1 MFEDLTT
8 RLEGIFKGL
17 RGRGVLTEDIVR
29 ESLKEIRRALLE
41 ADVHYKVAK
50 EFVKRVEERA
60 VGQEVL
66 KGVQPGQ
73 QVVKIVHDELVQL
86 LGGTAARPNVTGTP
100 PVPVMIVGL
109 QGSGKTTTCAKLAN
123 WLRKQGR
130 RPYLVPADPYRPAAR
145 DQLVKL
151 AKANG
156 HAVYEGPENDAVEI
170 CRRGLDAAV
179 NSAADVVL
187 FDTAGRL
194 HVDDELMT
202 ELENIR
208 AKVRPR
214 EILLV
219 VDGMIGQDAVTVAE
233 AFRERLGFDGVV
245 LTKMDGDAR
254 GGAALS
260 IRKVTG
266 VPIKFLGV
274 GEAADA
280 LEPFHPDRMAS
291 RILSMG
297 DVVTLVERAQET
309 VGQEEAEDLAR
320 KLRKNEFDLDDFRTH
335 LRRVRKMGPLN
346 QILGML
352 PGMPKEALQEVEKD
366 GGRSLKRVEAIICS
380 MTAAERAKPAVLNG
394 SRRRRIARGS
404 GTSVQEVNQLLKQ
417 FQEMR
422 QMMKRM
428 SKMKGKGKKGMRG
441 NPLARLP
448 GMR

>member
-17 RGRGVLTEDIVR
+17 RGRGVLTEDLVR

-66 KGVQPGQ
+66 KGVRPGQ
-73 QVVKIVHDELVQL
+73 QVVKIVHDELVDL
-86 LGGTAARPNVTGTP
+86 LGGSVARPSIAGTP
-100 PVPVMIVGL
+100 PVPVMLVGL
-109 QGSGKTTTCAKLAN
+109 QGSGKTTTTAKLAN
-123 WLRKQGR
+123 WLKKQGR
-130 RPYLVPADPYRPAAR
+130 ASYLVPADPYRPAAR
-145 DQLVKL
+145 DQLIKL
-151 AKANG
+151 ARANG
-156 HAVYEGPENDAVEI
+156 HAVYEGPEEDPVEI
-170 CRRGLDAAV
+170 CRRGLEGARKA
-179 NSAADVVL
+179 AADVVL

-194 HVDDELMT
+194 HVDDALMEELSA
-202 ELENIR
+202 IR
-208 AKVRPR
+208 SAVKPR
-214 EILLV
+214 EVLLI

-233 AFRERLGFDGVV
+233 TFKERLGFDGVV

-260 IRKVTG
+260 IARVTG
-266 VPIKFLGV
+266 VPLKFLGV
-274 GEAADA
+274 GESADA

-309 VGQEEAEDLAR
+309 VAVEEAEDLAR
-320 KLRKNEFDLDDFRTH
+320 KLQRNEFDLDDFRSQ
-335 LRRVRKMGPLN
+335 LRRIRKMGPLN

-352 PGMPKEALQEVEKD
+352 PGMPKEALKEVEKD
-366 GGRSLKRVEAIICS
+366 GGRSIGRVEAIINS
-380 MTAAERAKPAVLNG
+380 MTPAERAKPGLLNG
-394 SRRRRIARGS
+394 SRRKRIARGS

-417 FQEMR
+417 FQDMR
-422 QMMKRM
+422 QMMKQM
-428 SKMKGKGKKGMRG
+428 SKLKKGKRGKM
-441 NPLARLP
+441 LARLP